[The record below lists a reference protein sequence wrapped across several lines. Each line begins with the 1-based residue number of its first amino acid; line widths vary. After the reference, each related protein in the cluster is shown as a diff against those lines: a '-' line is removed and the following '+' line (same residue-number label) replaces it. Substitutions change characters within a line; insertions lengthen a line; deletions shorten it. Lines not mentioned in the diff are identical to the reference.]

1 MKIKID
7 NKIPLPDRNY
17 NRLTGIAAV
26 VRMLNVGD
34 SFQCNTRDCR
44 NAQQTQRRHGVR
56 LSVRKVGDD
65 LYRVWRIA

>member
-1 MKIKID
+1 MILIEKR
-7 NKIPLPDRNY
+7 IPIPDRSG
-17 NRLTGIAAV
+17 NRATGIAAV
-26 VRMLNVGD
+26 VRKLEIGD

-65 LYRVWRIA
+65 LYRVWRIE